1 MKRENASQFLSR
13 ERRGNSGWGYEEM
26 NSGDLE
32 RECIEEQCS
41 NEEFAEVYDDPST
54 SDPLLVMTHSL

>member
-1 MKRENASQFLSR
+1 
-13 ERRGNSGWGYEEM
+13 M

-54 SDPLLVMTHSL
+54 SDPLIVMTYSL